1 MGGGEDAGAGVTLSQ
16 RRWRCRLAHW
26 LTPWLALT
34 AFGSEAPPPLQA
46 AVAANFREAFGAVA
60 EAAASHG
67 QPVAG
72 TFGASGLLYAQIAN
86 GRPFD
91 VFLSADAARPEAL
104 LAADLAYAPVRY
116 ARGQLALL
124 VNGGIAG
131 PEWLGAD
138 KRVALANRI
147 LAPYGRA
154 AAETLAALDA
164 TVQRIIA
171 TNVAQAYQFADSG
184 AVDGAFVAL
193 AQVQAQNV
201 PAPRYWI
208 VPSAHHAPID
218 QVAVGIRGGDEAR
231 TRAFLR
237 LLATPETQAL
247 IRAHGYR

>member
-1 MGGGEDAGAGVTLSQ
+1 MGGGEDAGAGVIRTA
-16 RRWRCRLAHW
+16 RRWRCRLARL
-26 LTPWLALT
+26 LTPLLALT
-34 AFGSEAPPPLQA
+34 AFGGETGPPLKA

-60 EAAASHG
+60 EAAAAHG
-67 QPVAG
+67 HPVAG

-104 LAADLAYAPVRY
+104 LEADLAYAPVRY

-131 PEWLGAD
+131 PEWLAAD

-154 AAETLAALDA
+154 AVETLAALDA
-164 TVQRIIA
+164 TVQRITA

-193 AQVQAQNV
+193 AQVRAQDV

-208 VPSAHHAPID
+208 VPSVHHAPID
-218 QVAVGIRGGDEAR
+218 QVAVGIRGGDEPR

>member
-1 MGGGEDAGAGVTLSQ
+1 MGSGEDAGAGVTLAP
-16 RRWRCRLAHW
+16 RRWCRRFAPL
-26 LTPWLALT
+26 LAL
-34 AFGSEAPPPLQA
+34 AALGAEAAPSPLKA
-46 AVAANFREAFGAVA
+46 AVAANFRAAFAAVA
-60 EAAASHG
+60 EAAAEHG

-104 LAADLAYAPVRY
+104 LEADLAYAPVRY
-116 ARGQLALL
+116 ARGRLALL
-124 VNGGIAG
+124 VNRGIPG
-131 PEWLGAD
+131 PAWPSAER
-138 KRVALANRI
+138 RVALANPT

-154 AAETLAALDA
+154 AAETLMALAA
-164 TVQRIIA
+164 TVQRITA

-193 AQVQAQNV
+193 AQVRARAV

-208 VPSAHHAPID
+208 VPSGHHAAID
-218 QVAVGIRGGDEAR
+218 QVAVGIRGGDEPR

-237 LLATPETQAL
+237 LLRTPETRAL
-247 IRAHGYR
+247 IRAHGYQ

>member
-1 MGGGEDAGAGVTLSQ
+1 MTLPP
-16 RRWRCRLAHW
+16 RRLRRRLAH
-26 LTPWLALT
+26 LLAPLLALAT
-34 AFGSEAPPPLQA
+34 LGSEAAPPLRA
-46 AVAANFREAFGAVA
+46 AVAANFRDAFAAVA

-104 LAADLAYAPVRY
+104 LEADLAYAPVRY
-116 ARGQLALL
+116 AQGQLALL

-131 PEWLGAD
+131 PEWLAAD

-154 AAETLAALDA
+154 ATETLAALDA
-164 TVQRIIA
+164 TVHRITA

-193 AQVQAQNV
+193 AQVQAQGV

-208 VPSAHHAPID
+208 VPSAHHAAID
-218 QVAVGIRGGDEAR
+218 QVAVGIRGGDEPR

>member
-1 MGGGEDAGAGVTLSQ
+1 MGGGEDASAGVTLSLWWW
-16 RRWRCRLAHW
+16 RRWPARLLAP
-26 LTPWLALT
+26 LLAL
-34 AFGSEAPPPLQA
+34 AALGDDGAPPLEV
-46 AVAANFREAFGAVA
+46 AVAANFREAFATVA
-60 EAAASHG
+60 EAAAAQG

-104 LAADLAYAPVRY
+104 LAAGLAYGPVRY

-124 VNGGIAG
+124 VNRGAAG
-131 PEWLGAD
+131 PGWLTAD
-138 KRVALANRI
+138 KRVALANPT

-154 AAETLAALDA
+154 AAKTLAALGA
-164 TVQRIIA
+164 TVQRITA

-193 AQVQAQNV
+193 AQIRAREV
-201 PAPRYWI
+201 PPSRFWI
-208 VPSAHHAPID
+208 VPGSHHAPID
-218 QVAVGIRGGDEAR
+218 QVAVGIRGGDEKR
-231 TRAFLR
+231 TREFLR
-237 LLATPETQAL
+237 LLTAPETRAL